1 MNTDNFKNIVES
13 LIFASE
19 DEITSK
25 QLRDILVAFNIKVDS
40 RSIEQAI
47 DDLNEDYKRNLSS
60 FEIIKVAG
68 GFQFSSRKEYGVY
81 VGKLFDE
88 KQKKRL
94 SQSSIETLA
103 IVAYKQPITRS
114 EIEFIRG
121 VNVDYIINS
130 LLERDL
136 VTITGRATTPGKPI
150 LYGTTPTFLK
160 VLGLNSLE
168 DLPKLKEINDILKNE
183 KIEGITEADI
193 DLFNSINV
201 ENIEGKS
208 KGTANEQK
216 LIEFNENNSEP
227 DTLNNND
234 NPGMDNNN
242 ENSGDP
248 EHLKPEIEIPE
259 GTMTD
264 KGTDSE
270 SNDEKSGDTDIS
282 EEPDIEKPE
291 EVDPEVKIPVENIN
305 ENDTENNM
313 RNDLDD
319 EIKSSIV
326 FDKDAFNDFN
336 EKGKDA

>member
-19 DEITSK
+19 EEITSK
-25 QLRDILVAFNIKVDS
+25 QIRDILVAFNIKVDTK
-40 RSIEQAI
+40 SIDQSV
-47 DDLNEDYKRNLSS
+47 DDLNEDYKRSLSS
-60 FEIIKVAG
+60 FEIIKIAG
-68 GFQFSSRKEYGVY
+68 GYQFSSRKEYGVY

-130 LLERDL
+130 LLERNL
-136 VTITGRATTPGKPI
+136 VTIAGRATTPGKPI
-150 LYGTTPTFLK
+150 LYSTTPTFLK
-160 VLGLNSLE
+160 VIGLNSLE

-201 ENIEGKS
+201 ENIGDKS

-216 LIEFNENNSEP
+216 QLSFDENGEPIVETETEITSEVTESENESETP
-227 DTLNNND
+227 D
-234 NPGMDNNN
+234 
-242 ENSGDP
+242 
-248 EHLKPEIEIPE
+248 
-259 GTMTD
+259 
-264 KGTDSE
+264 E
-270 SNDEKSGDTDIS
+270 SSIDDTDDIKNT
-282 EEPDIEKPE
+282 EENEETIDMENDFKEFEVPQNDIEPDISSSIELDK
-291 EVDPEVKIPVENIN
+291 NI
-305 ENDTENNM
+305 
-313 RNDLDD
+313 LDD
-319 EIKSSIV
+319 HETKGS
-326 FDKDAFNDFN
+326 DAGD
-336 EKGKDA
+336 

>member
-19 DEITSK
+19 EEITSK
-25 QLRDILVAFNIKVDS
+25 QIRDILTVFNIKVDTK
-40 RSIEQAI
+40 SIEQSV

-60 FEIIKVAG
+60 FEIIKIAG
-68 GFQFSSRKEYGVY
+68 GFQFSSRKEYGIY

-130 LLERDL
+130 LLERNL

-193 DLFNSINV
+193 DLFNSINI
-201 ENIEGKS
+201 ENIGDKS
-208 KGTANEQK
+208 KGTSNEQK
-216 LIEFNENNSEP
+216 QLSFDENGAPVIKEIEENEEITDMEKDFEDFVAP
-227 DTLNNND
+227 EQEQ
-234 NPGMDNNN
+234 N
-242 ENSGDP
+242 EAHP
-248 EHLKPEIEIPE
+248 ENPEIEV
-259 GTMTD
+259 D
-264 KGTDSE
+264 K
-270 SNDEKSGDTDIS
+270 DIS
-282 EEPDIEKPE
+282 EKPE
-291 EVDPEVKIPVENIN
+291 NDKPETDPSKNYTPE
-305 ENDTENNM
+305 END
-313 RNDLDD
+313 
-319 EIKSSIV
+319 ISSSIV
-326 FDKDAFNDFN
+326 FDKDVLNENNKKDND
-336 EKGKDA
+336 A

>member
-19 DEITSK
+19 EEITSK
-25 QLRDILVAFNIKVDS
+25 QIRDILVAFNIKVDTK
-40 RSIEQAI
+40 SIDQSV
-47 DDLNEDYKRNLSS
+47 DDLNEDYKRSLSS
-60 FEIIKVAG
+60 FEIIKIAG
-68 GFQFSSRKEYGVY
+68 GYQFSSRKEYGVY

-130 LLERDL
+130 LLERNL
-136 VTITGRATTPGKPI
+136 VTIAGRATTPGKPI
-150 LYGTTPTFLK
+150 LYSTTPTFLK
-160 VLGLNSLE
+160 VIGLNSLE

-201 ENIEGKS
+201 ENIGDKS

-216 LIEFNENNSEP
+216 QLSFDENGVPLTETETETKTEIDSENENE
-227 DTLNNND
+227 
-234 NPGMDNNN
+234 
-242 ENSGDP
+242 
-248 EHLKPEIEIPE
+248 
-259 GTMTD
+259 
-264 KGTDSE
+264 SE
-270 SNDEKSGDTDIS
+270 SDNSDNIAADEVNDIKTIEENEETIDMENDFK
-282 EEPDIEKPE
+282 EFEVPQNNVEPDIS
-291 EVDPEVKIPVENIN
+291 
-305 ENDTENNM
+305 
-313 RNDLDD
+313 
-319 EIKSSIV
+319 SSIEL
-326 FDKDAFNDFN
+326 DKDILDNH
-336 EKGKDA
+336 ETKGSDAGD